1 MDNETQTQSIQEKLL
16 TRKFKPDYIP
26 PQDQI
31 IFTIQ
36 EKIIGTIQ
44 NFIVFSGLPKA
55 GKSTFIA
62 AMLASCFQ
70 SNDVFGMKIHFP
82 LGRRRI
88 AYFDTES
95 SDYDF
100 YRQINK
106 IKNFS
111 NLNGLPEWADCFTVR
126 EDNPQEIRAMIK
138 HYLEIN
144 PDCPIIVIDGL
155 LDLLFDYN
163 SEVESRKLVNWF
175 KKLTKIHNCLFIG
188 VLHQG
193 KGTGAQT
200 LGHLGSNTDR
210 WAQSTLEIVK
220 DKEAKTF
227 TLQPR
232 FLRSSE
238 DFKPVVLENYNG
250 EWVTSM
256 QETEIK
262 KQNTVK
268 RPKDF
273 TPLDHSNL
281 INECLTSPLSYKQLI
296 SEIQERTAK
305 GANYAKEICKIWIEK
320 NMVKKD
326 NNNNYLKK

>member
-1 MDNETQTQSIQEKLL
+1 MDNEQTQTLQTKLL
-16 TRKFKPDYIP
+16 SRKYQPDYIP
-26 PQDQI
+26 PQDQV

-36 EKIIGTIQ
+36 DKCIGTIQ

-62 AMLASCFQ
+62 AMIASAFQ
-70 SNDVFGMKIHFP
+70 GWDIFGMKLHFP
-82 LGRRRI
+82 VGRRRI

-95 SDYDF
+95 SDFDF
-100 YRQINK
+100 YRQIGK
-106 IKNFS
+106 IKKFCG
-111 NLNGLPEWADCFTVR
+111 LNGLPEWADCFTVR

-138 HYLEIN
+138 HYLETN
-144 PDCPIIVIDGL
+144 PDCPVIVIDGL

-163 SEVESRKLVNWF
+163 SEVESRKLVNYF

-220 DKEAKTF
+220 DRENNTF

-232 FLRSSE
+232 FLRSSD
-238 DFKPVVLENYNG
+238 DFKPVVLTNDNG
-250 EWVTSM
+250 EWVSSSF
-256 QETEIK
+256 ESEK
-262 KQNTVK
+262 KKPEQTK

-281 INECLTSPLSYKQLI
+281 INEVLSDPKSYKNLI
-296 SEIQERTAK
+296 SDIQERTAK
-305 GANYAKEICKIWIEK
+305 GANYAKEICKIWIAK
-320 NMVKKD
+320 SLVKKD
-326 NNNNYLKK
+326 LENNYLKN